1 MSQQQSL
8 PARAKSA
15 ESRPTT
21 PFSEPWLAKLRNA
34 IGSVNGRPTM
44 MSGCSITPAE
54 RSRIEG
60 LARQHRERLA
70 VGPDDRRAIV
80 VILAKLLAAFP
91 AQSQSDGPAEQRAE
105 AYMEALAGI
114 PAWVVEDARKAV
126 IAGMAAE
133 CVGKWAPTPPQLA
146 AVCRRLM
153 KPHTD
158 TIRDLE
164 RILAATGDV
173 EPNERERERVAAG
186 FDKLKSDLLGSSHPS
201 G

>member
-1 MSQQQSL
+1 
-8 PARAKSA
+8 
-15 ESRPTT
+15 
-21 PFSEPWLAKLRNA
+21 
-34 IGSVNGRPTM
+34 M

-70 VGPDDRRAIV
+70 VGPDDRRATV
-80 VILAKLLAAFP
+80 VILAKLFAAFP

-114 PAWVVEDARKAV
+114 PAWVVEDARKA
-126 IAGMAAE
+126 IITGMAAE
-133 CVGKWAPTPPQLA
+133 CVGKWAPNPPQIA

-164 RILAATGDV
+164 RILATTGDV
-173 EPNERERERVAAG
+173 EPNNGERERVAAG
-186 FDKLKSDLLGSSHPS
+186 FAKLKAVLLGSSPTN